1 MAGTELNYENAFGRR
16 IEDYDQKRW
25 RLCCLY
31 KFELPS
37 ICRAS
42 DSAVTASYNT
52 ILLMRRR
59 LFPHFNIKYNPLSEL
74 TLRASYAKGFRAPS
88 LRELYYVFVD
98 VNHQIYGNTHLKA
111 EQSDTWNFS
120 ATYRLQNENE
130 VLDIIGKG
138 YYNDIKNLVD
148 FAFIGNDKYSYVN
161 IVISSL

>member
-1 MAGTELNYENAFGRR
+1 M
-16 IEDYDQKRW
+16 
-25 RLCCLY
+25 
-31 KFELPS
+31 
-37 ICRAS
+37 
-42 DSAVTASYNT
+42 
-52 ILLMRRR
+52 
-59 LFPHFNIKYNPLSEL
+59 

-148 FAFIGNDKYSYVN
+148 FAFSEMIIFLRIYRNFKSVGVNLRQFLSSEINAQLGFSYIGN
-161 IVISSL
+161 IIT